1 MADDDNLRPS
11 RASVTVTYEDGHTES
26 YHPNKPKFLLAMER
40 KFGVQV
46 PEKHEH
52 MAWLSWHALGRPKDT
67 LEAWLEDVEFI
78 EEDDGSD
85 SDGEGTH
92 SGESDPS

>member
-1 MADDDNLRPS
+1 MTADSRPS
-11 RASVTVTYEDGHTES
+11 RATITVTYEDGREEKFN
-26 YHPNKPKFLLAMER
+26 PNKPKFLLAMER

-52 MAWLSWHALGRPKDT
+52 ISWLSWHALGRPKDT

-78 EEDDGSD
+78 EEDAGTSA
-85 SDGEGTH
+85 GEGDES